1 MFSLITE
8 RGKYLRIRR
17 HVTKTDIESEFDFP
31 VHDKVFEGG
40 IILLNSAKKYCYA
53 RPFDTYE
60 TIAIREGGSAETLK
74 NLNKNAV
81 IYPTMRV
88 WLS

>member
-17 HVTKTDIESEFDFP
+17 HVTKTDVESEFRFA
-31 VHDKVFEGG
+31 VRGRIFEGG
-40 IILLNSAKKYCYA
+40 VIVLEDEQKFCYA

-60 TIAIREGGSAETLK
+60 TVAAREGGDAETLK
-74 NLNKNAV
+74 NLNDNAV